1 MTTTRHKT
9 QNGFTLLELLVASA
23 IMAVFLVLA
32 SQIVTRSLNHW
43 RLAHEKISANLQA
56 RLAFDWIARDLQSLC
71 TANDG
76 SEWLRIEPSD
86 PRLTTDS
93 QGNTAKSS
101 WLMCFTQPGQPHL
114 DPDPPLDPDAP
125 PPRIS
130 GPIAV
135 SYSLGYLDPM
145 VQGGSRKAFALLRT
159 SVNPRDTFENM
170 GVGNL
175 NTDFWGDGVL
185 GFTRIRPEDI
195 LADNVVGF
203 RIVAEFLPAGAS
215 GPLRSDPKETFTYGP
230 DGAVKVGSTLYPGAV
245 LTGFEITL
253 WLLDSRLVPL
263 VNEGLVQLSDNHSV
277 AFTKRIPLIT
287 P

>member
-1 MTTTRHKT
+1 MITSDNKTRSA
-9 QNGFTLLELLVASA
+9 FTLLELLVACA

-32 SQIVTRSLNHW
+32 GQIVSGSLNHW
-43 RLAHEKISANLQA
+43 RFAQSKMAANLQA
-56 RLAFDWIARDLQSLC
+56 RLAFDWLARDLQSLC

-86 PRLTTDS
+86 PALTTDG
-93 QGNTAKSS
+93 QGNTAASS
-101 WLMCFTQPGQPHL
+101 WLMCFTQPGQPHRS
-114 DPDPPLDPDAP
+114 PTASSGSSA
-125 PPRIS
+125 PRIS
-130 GPIAV
+130 GPVAV

-145 VQGGSRKAFALLRT
+145 VRGGARKSFALLRT
-159 SVNPRDTFENM
+159 TINPQDTFESM

-195 LADNVVGF
+195 LADNVSGF
-203 RIVAEFLPAGAS
+203 RIVAEFLPAGTSA
-215 GPLRSDPKETFTYGP
+215 PVRSDPARTFAYGP
-230 DGAVKVGSTLYPGAV
+230 DGVVKVGSTEYPGAV

-253 WLLDSRLVPL
+253 WLLDSKFAPL
-263 VNEGLVQLSDNHSV
+263 VGSGLLKMSDNHSV
-277 AFTKRIPLIT
+277 AFTKRIPLVT